1 MIILQ
6 LQNTGASLVL
16 HTNVW
21 LPQSHLL
28 FWKFVDNFC
37 VFFPF
42 CKGVEHS
49 LWRSESWRQCLN
61 NLLWNPFES
70 SHCGKP
76 SPPRMSILPISKK
89 NPRHLRNKRIDGL
102 IEAFSLTKK
111 VLKKNEH
118 GSQKC
123 QKICRQELQEDKST
137 GGNSTT
143 RRIRHCRENDVFKLA
158 GKTTNLSMLIF
169 SRGETWGKGLKF
181 VVYGP
186 LKDGAKFDSRVWL
199 PGKENSLRHTK
210 I

>member
-1 MIILQ
+1 MFSCHFAKVLNTHCEEVNLGGSVLIICCE
-6 LQNTGASLVL
+6 T
-16 HTNVW
+16 
-21 LPQSHLL
+21 
-28 FWKFVDNFC
+28 
-37 VFFPF
+37 
-42 CKGVEHS
+42 
-49 LWRSESWRQCLN
+49 
-61 NLLWNPFES
+61 
-70 SHCGKP
+70 
-76 SPPRMSILPISKK
+76 
-89 NPRHLRNKRIDGL
+89 HLRAPIVENPALLVCQSSQFPKKPETPQEQEIDGL

-186 LKDGAKFDSRVWL
+186 LKDGAKFDSRV
-199 PGKENSLRHTK
+199 
-210 I
+210 